1 MDMQL
6 FFEFFS
12 KFLWPLGLAYAAYLH
27 RELAT
32 LSGRLEK
39 MHDEHHSHVA
49 QINKEFA
56 TREVVSEL
64 ENKLTIVLNRIDD
77 KITRILEERK

>member
-1 MDMQL
+1 MEAQA

-12 KFLWPLGLAYAAYLH
+12 KFVWPLGLAYLAYLH
-27 RELAT
+27 REMRAVDT
-32 LSGRLEK
+32 KVEK
-39 MHDEHHSHVA
+39 LYSQQLMQIA

-56 TREVVSEL
+56 TREHVNEL

-77 KITRILEERK
+77 KVTRILEERK